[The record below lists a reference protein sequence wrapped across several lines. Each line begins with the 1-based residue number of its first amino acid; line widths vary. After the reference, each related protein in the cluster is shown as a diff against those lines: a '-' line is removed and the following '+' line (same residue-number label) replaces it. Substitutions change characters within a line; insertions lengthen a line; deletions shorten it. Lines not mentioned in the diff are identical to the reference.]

1 MLPRKQISRTLSQAA
16 AFPLDPYAEAAS
28 NVQPRQQCLKFEASA
43 GPRKQYL
50 DEKRQQSG
58 VARGIAIDSI
68 RTKENLPKLREL
80 TGSSLFTLSHHPLLE
95 PWCRGRQTN
104 LATLILTSDVLR
116 EAFIE
121 FESRCCLGRRV
132 RVSSQVRLHWIVV
145 VLIHGFEF
153 SRTIHARGKGWQARL
168 EGGGSMALDGP
179 GI

>member
-16 AFPLDPYAEAAS
+16 AFPLDPCAEAAS
-28 NVQPRQQCLKFEASA
+28 IVQPRQQCLKFEASA

-80 TGSSLFTLSHHPLLE
+80 RELTGSSLFTLSHHPLLE

-104 LATLILTSDVLR
+104 LATLILTSDVL
-116 EAFIE
+116 
-121 FESRCCLGRRV
+121 
-132 RVSSQVRLHWIVV
+132 
-145 VLIHGFEF
+145 
-153 SRTIHARGKGWQARL
+153 
-168 EGGGSMALDGP
+168 
-179 GI
+179 

>member
-1 MLPRKQISRTLSQAA
+1 MLPRKQISRTLSQAV
-16 AFPLDPYAEAAS
+16 AFPPDPCAEAAS

-50 DEKRQQSG
+50 DEKRQLSG
-58 VARGIAIDSI
+58 VARRKTHSI
-68 RTKENLPKLREL
+68 RARNLPKLREL